1 MATMVRLISQEG
13 EVIEADQ
20 ETVVLSVLIKSM
32 IDDSGTDEDIPLPN
46 VTKSVLIK
54 VLEFCKYV
62 KEHPLQEIEKPLK
75 TDNLR
80 DIVSEWF
87 ASYVEVEQEELFEVI
102 LAANYL
108 DIKPL
113 LELSWAKVATM
124 IKGKSVVE
132 VRKLFNIENDLT
144 PEEEAQILEEN
155 KWAEEAI

>member
-113 LELSWAKVATM
+113 LELS
-124 IKGKSVVE
+124 
-132 VRKLFNIENDLT
+132 
-144 PEEEAQILEEN
+144 
-155 KWAEEAI
+155 